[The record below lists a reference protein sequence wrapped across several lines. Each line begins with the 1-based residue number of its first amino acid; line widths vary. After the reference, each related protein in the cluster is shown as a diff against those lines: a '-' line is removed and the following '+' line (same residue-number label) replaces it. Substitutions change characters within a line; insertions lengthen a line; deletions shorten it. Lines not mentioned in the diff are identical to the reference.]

1 MSRLLSR
8 GDHRRRD
15 EALERRAFEL
25 RNCRGARRS
34 RRPAV
39 GSVLTRIHGT
49 TEHRVT
55 VVDDGFDYRGERYR
69 WLSKI
74 ARVITGTVGNGYP
87 IFFGRATGT

>member
-1 MSRLLSR
+1 MARGDSRL
-8 GDHRRRD
+8 
-15 EALERRAFEL
+15 
-25 RNCRGARRS
+25 
-34 RRPAV
+34 PAV

-74 ARVITGTVGNGYP
+74 ARVITGTVWNGYP
-87 IFFGRATGT
+87 IFFGRATGTWSRCGAGGR